1 MSLDEYYRRL
11 ELPGTASQADIKR
24 AYRRL
29 RAKYH
34 PDRNKGREST
44 VEPVFKR
51 VQEAFEI
58 LMGKREAPVSPT
70 SAKAP
75 AAKAGKG
82 WSKDP
87 GKDAGRDPGRH
98 PGPGSAR
105 EDHKD
110 SGRDGSKDS
119 SKETSAHTA
128 AREFRSGPPMRGA
141 NCLVELFVP
150 LEAAIHGGAV
160 EATYPVNA
168 ACRECGQSRRSH
180 ASAFACAACDGRGLT
195 PHGMRCAACA
205 GTGRPLAGRLCA
217 ACAGTG
223 VRSERKS
230 QAVPVPAGAWD
241 GQRLVVEGGGQ
252 PGVNGGAPGDAIFSV
267 AIVCD
272 SAFRRDG
279 LNLACE
285 IEVDFVTATLGGSF
299 ETHVL
304 GHPLQVAI
312 APNAQPGSTIRLRG
326 QGLADRH
333 GKRGDL
339 TLQVVLGM
347 PAAVEWLSDE
357 ERHQLRKMFDAA
369 GQRAARVTAKEG
381 T

>member
-11 ELPGTASQADIKR
+11 ELSGTASPADIKR

-58 LMGKREAPVSPT
+58 LMGTREAPASPA
-70 SAKAP
+70 SARAP
-75 AAKAGKG
+75 AAR
-82 WSKDP
+82 P
-87 GKDAGRDPGRH
+87 GKDPAKGSGNEDRGRESGR
-98 PGPGSAR
+98 
-105 EDHKD
+105 D
-110 SGRDGSKDS
+110 SGRDSGKDSSRDS
-119 SKETSAHTA
+119 SKEAAAHAA
-128 AREFRSGPPMRGA
+128 AREFRHGPPMRGA

-150 LEAAIHGGAV
+150 LDAAIHGGAV
-160 EATYPVNA
+160 EASYPVNVS
-168 ACRECGQSRRSH
+168 CRECGQSRRSH
-180 ASAFACAACDGRGLT
+180 ASAFGCTACDGSGLT
-195 PHGMRCAACA
+195 SHGARCAACA
-205 GTGRPLAGRLCA
+205 GTGRPLGGRLCA

-223 VRSERKS
+223 VTSERKS
-230 QAVPVPAGAWD
+230 QTVPVPAGAWD

-267 AIVCD
+267 AIVCG

-285 IEVDFVTATLGGSF
+285 IEVDFVTATLGGPF
-299 ETHVL
+299 ETQVL
-304 GHPLQVAI
+304 GHPLQLAI
-312 APNAQPGSTIRLRG
+312 TPNAQPGSTIRLRG

-347 PAAVEWLSDE
+347 PAAVECLSDE
-357 ERHQLRKMFDAA
+357 ERHQLRKMFADAQ
-369 GQRAARVTAKEG
+369 QRLRA
-381 T
+381 